1 MAAMS
6 TTLTQFNDRDNERT
20 YFTSGH
26 TTQKPKMVAVRRR
39 TPKNGVGVAET
50 TLVVYHATE
59 DADGNVLPQ
68 KVAMEATIKD
78 PILGTSTDR
87 DAVLVI
93 FRDIVASD
101 EFTSLVSSQAYPS

>member
-6 TTLTQFNDRDNERT
+6 TSLTQFNDRDNERT

-26 TTQKPKMVAVRRR
+26 TTQKPKMVAMRRR
-39 TPKNGVGVAET
+39 IPSNGTGVTET

-68 KVAMEATIKD
+68 KVAMEVKIKD
-78 PILGTSTDR
+78 PILGQSSDR

-93 FRDIVASD
+93 LRDIVASD
-101 EFTSLVSSQAYPS
+101 EFTTLVASSAYPA

>member
-6 TTLTQFNDRDNERT
+6 TALTQFNDRDNERT

-26 TTQKPKMVAVRRR
+26 TTAKPKMVAVRRR
-39 TPKNGVGVAET
+39 IPSNGTGVQET
-50 TLVVYHATE
+50 TLVVYHATT
-59 DADGNVLPQ
+59 DVDGNVLSQ
-68 KVAMEATIKD
+68 KVAMEAKIKD

-93 FRDIVASD
+93 LRDIVASD
-101 EFTSLVSSQAYPS
+101 EFTSLVATSAYPA